1 MDYCR
6 SQSYDG
12 AANMRGAKS
21 GVATRIQSIHP
32 DARYYY
38 CMNHD
43 LNLAVSKASKI
54 QEMHIMLDTVK

>member
-1 MDYCR
+1 
-6 SQSYDG
+6 
-12 AANMRGAKS
+12 MRGAKS